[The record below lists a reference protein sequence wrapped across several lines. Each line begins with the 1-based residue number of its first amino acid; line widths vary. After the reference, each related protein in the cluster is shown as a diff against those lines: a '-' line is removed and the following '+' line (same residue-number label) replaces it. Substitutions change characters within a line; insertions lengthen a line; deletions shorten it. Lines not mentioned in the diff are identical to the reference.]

1 MSFEWHEIHDS
12 LVMTTNTLS
21 FQKSFQALRRGDS
34 ALGRFTDPAALLDM
48 LHSRAGCAE
57 RKNRVLRALVA
68 AAQGEGLASDCAVTL
83 ALLALWPGLDAV
95 RRRLSWRK
103 AGRPDEVSSE
113 VLARPTETLRGLNLD
128 RVSRIAATVLR
139 NVERDALRAHCRE
152 TARANASVDFEPDAL
167 GERHHVALAGA
178 EAILLRRDVGRL
190 LGRDA
195 DLVLRVAV
203 EGSTQREVAG
213 ELGLSEAAA
222 RKRYQRAT
230 RRLREAF
237 HEFV

>member
-21 FQKSFQALRRGDS
+21 FQDSFQALRRGDS

-48 LHSRAGCAE
+48 LHARAACAE

-68 AAQGEGLASDCAVTL
+68 AAQGEGLASDCALTL

-113 VLARPTETLRGLNLD
+113 VLARATETLRGLDLY

-152 TARANASVDFEPDAL
+152 TARALVSANIEPEELAAASP
-167 GERHHVALAGA
+167 GA
-178 EAILLRRDVGRL
+178 EAIFLRRDVGRL

-222 RKRYQRAT
+222 RKRYQRAK

-237 HEFV
+237 DEFV

>member
-48 LHSRAGCAE
+48 LHSRTGCAE
-57 RKNRVLRALVA
+57 RKNRVLQALVS
-68 AAQGEGLASDCAVTL
+68 AAQGDDPASDCALTL

-113 VLARPTETLRGLNLD
+113 VLARATETLRGLDLD

-139 NVERDALRAHCRE
+139 NVERDALRAHCRQ
-152 TARANASVDFEPDAL
+152 ADRALLAANIEP
-167 GERHHVALAGA
+167 EELAAPTPGA
-178 EAILLRRDVGRL
+178 EAIFLRRDLGRL

-195 DLVLRVAV
+195 DLVLQVAV
-203 EGSTQREVAG
+203 EGSTQREIAG

-230 RRLREAF
+230 RRLRGAF
-237 HEFV
+237 DEFV

>member
-1 MSFEWHEIHDS
+1 MSFEWHEIHES

-21 FQKSFQALRRGDS
+21 FQKSFETLRHRDP

-48 LHSRAGCAE
+48 LHARAGCSE
-57 RKNRVLRALVA
+57 RKNRILRALVG
-68 AAQGEGLASDCAVTL
+68 AAQGDDPTSDCAVTL

-95 RRRLSWRK
+95 RRRLLWRK
-103 AGRPDEVSSE
+103 AGRSEEVSSE
-113 VLARPTETLRGLNLD
+113 VLVRATETLRGLDLD

-152 TARANASVDFEPDAL
+152 AARALVAANAEPDELPA
-167 GERHHVALAGA
+167 GSPGA
-178 EAILLRRDVGRL
+178 EAIFLRRDLGRL
-190 LGRDA
+190 VGRDA
-195 DLVLRVAV
+195 NLVLQVAV
-203 EGSTQREVAG
+203 HGFTQREVA
-213 ELGLSEAAA
+213 ETLGLSEAAA

-237 HEFV
+237 DEFV

>member
-1 MSFEWHEIHDS
+1 MSLEWHEIHDS

-34 ALGRFTDPAALLDM
+34 ALGRLTDPAALLDM

-68 AAQGEGLASDCAVTL
+68 AAQGEGLASDCALTL

-113 VLARPTETLRGLNLD
+113 VLARATETLRGLDLD

-152 TARANASVDFEPDAL
+152 AARALLAANVEAEELAAASP
-167 GERHHVALAGA
+167 GA
-178 EAILLRRDVGRL
+178 EAIFLRRDVGRL
-190 LGRDA
+190 LGCDA

-213 ELGLSEAAA
+213 ALGLSEAAA
-222 RKRYQRAT
+222 RKRYQRAK

-237 HEFV
+237 DEFV